1 LGASL
6 GEVCKG
12 LVEAGPRCEIHVDTA
27 KHLFILSKRAV
38 PVALVVKELITNACK
53 YAYGDNSVK
62 SVWVRIGRDEERI
75 SLSIRDEGVGLPPGF
90 DVAKGNGLGMSI
102 VNGLVEQLGAT
113 FSVKRRDP
121 GTEFT
126 LVLPK
131 A

>member
-1 LGASL
+1 M
-6 GEVCKG
+6 
-12 LVEAGPRCEIHVDTA
+12 PTA
-27 KHLFILSKRAV
+27 A
-38 PVALVVKELITNACK
+38 
-53 YAYGDNSVK
+53 K

-75 SLSIRDEGVGLPPGF
+75 SLSIRGEGVGLPPGF
-90 DVAKGNGLGMSI
+90 DVAKSNGLGMSI

-131 A
+131 GLRARNYRKFTPDKTLG